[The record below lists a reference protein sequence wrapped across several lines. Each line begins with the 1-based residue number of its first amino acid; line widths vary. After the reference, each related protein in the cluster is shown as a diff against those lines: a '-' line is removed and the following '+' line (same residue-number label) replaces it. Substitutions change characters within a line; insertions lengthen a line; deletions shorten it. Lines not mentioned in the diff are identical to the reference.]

1 MTDLE
6 PHAGYWLARYREE
19 ERPPPEVDIM
29 IRTRIRRESRGHSST
44 IWVGTF
50 AIAAAAILLLVWA
63 FDPRGPSRSSE
74 RTTPFSAVY
83 AGITADIRGAT
94 ERALLDRALK
104 GGPVQVPQPTRTPE
118 LVEQPASQADVLPK
132 ARGYIDAGD
141 YDAALELLKP
151 CRQKV
156 GTDAL
161 LEECELLVIEAT
173 CRSGDLTGGRQK
185 IAIFRDGRPG
195 SIYTKSL
202 SRFCP

>member
-6 PHAGYWLARYREE
+6 PDAGYWLARYREE

-29 IRTRIRRESRGHSST
+29 VRTRIRRESRGHTST
-44 IWVGTF
+44 IWIGTW
-50 AIAAAAILLLVWA
+50 AGAAAALLLLVWA
-63 FDPRGPSRSSE
+63 FDRRGPSRTSDRSA
-74 RTTPFSAVY
+74 PFSAVY
-83 AGITADIRGAT
+83 AGISADIRGAT
-94 ERALLDRALK
+94 ERALKARTLKDRPMQA
-104 GGPVQVPQPTRTPE
+104 PQPTPD
-118 LVEQPASQADVLPK
+118 LVEQRVSQANVLPK
-132 ARGYIDAGD
+132 ARRYIDAGD

-151 CRQKV
+151 CWQKV

-161 LEECELLVIEAT
+161 LEECELLVIEAM
-173 CRSGDLTGGRQK
+173 CKSGDLTRARQQ